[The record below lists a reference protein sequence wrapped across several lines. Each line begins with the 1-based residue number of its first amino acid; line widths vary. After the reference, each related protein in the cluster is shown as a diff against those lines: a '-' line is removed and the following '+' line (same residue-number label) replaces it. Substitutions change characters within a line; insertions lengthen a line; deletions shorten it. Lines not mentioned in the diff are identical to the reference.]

1 MEEVRASILR
11 GQTPSSNPRS
21 TFLNL
26 RHAQKYATRQARL
39 AAGELYPGPV
49 LMPKGLLRAL
59 DPVLALTAGPARLN
73 SPEFVASF
81 EATLRGRPDGPLLL
95 ALWSSIAGGE
105 INHQDLRDLVR
116 LMPTPPPVFPETK
129 EDVLQWV
136 RPRAGAMA
144 RCILS
149 LSQKGE
155 QTAVKSMED
164 LACGLVLVRWI
175 TDLPTHLSQGVC
187 YLPQQDLNATGA
199 NVKDLHQGIVT
210 PEIALYLRTM
220 AQWAQELL
228 LAGMPVCNEVG
239 ARLARGLR
247 ATVLRSLFLLE
258 QVQDLQK
265 DFFRHPPA
273 LSSWQRWQC
282 AVRAWWPVRP

>member
-1 MEEVRASILR
+1 MEEVRASILG

-59 DPVLALTAGPARLN
+59 DPVLALAAGPARLH
-73 SPEFVASF
+73 SSEFEASF

-105 INHQDLRDLVR
+105 IEHQDLRDLVR
-116 LMPTPPPVFPETK
+116 LMPSPPPVFPETK
-129 EDVLQWV
+129 EDVLDWI

-144 RCILS
+144 RCILA

-155 QTAVKSMED
+155 QTAVKSLED
-164 LACGLVLVRWI
+164 LACGLILVRWI
-175 TDLPTHLSQGVC
+175 TDLPTHLSQDVC
-187 YLPQQDLNATGA
+187 HLPQQDLQETGA
-199 NVKDLHQGIVT
+199 TPEDLHQGIVT
-210 PEIALYLRTM
+210 PEIALYLKSM

-228 LAGMPVCNEVG
+228 LAGMPVCNKVG

-247 ATVLRSLFLLE
+247 ATVLRSLLLLD
-258 QVQDLQK
+258 QALDLQQ
-265 DFFRHPPA
+265 DFFRRPPT

-282 AVRAWWPVRP
+282 AVRAWWSVQP